1 MGGNKLPDLKGY
13 VCLVTGASRGV
24 GRGIALALGE
34 CGATVYITG
43 RTLKPKGDVKEG
55 DVGGSLEETAAEVT
69 SRGGVAIPVVVD
81 HSDDA
86 QVADLFSRIH
96 RDQSGRL
103 DLLVNNA
110 YAAVG
115 YTSAHLGMGYWELK
129 AGDSAAAAWDIVNR
143 VGLRN
148 HYICA
153 TLATRMMLEY
163 RGELT
168 AENKD
173 SDEEPSGDGK
183 HSLLSDGDDNQRPG
197 LIINI
202 SSFGGLK
209 YLFSVTY
216 GVGKAALDRMAADM
230 AHELREKKK
239 NIAVISLWPGIVK
252 TEHMVQTA
260 EKRGF
265 GSTTLEKRGESP
277 ELTGFVIAH
286 LLAEPKKRLLSR
298 SGRVLFVADTALEMG
313 IRDIDGK
320 RPTSLRSVPFL
331 LEATGRSRLAR
342 VMPEFMRLPYSA
354 FDRMSSKF

>member
-129 AGDSAAAAWDIVNR
+129 AGDSAATAWDIVNR

-173 SDEEPSGDGK
+173 SDEGPSGGGNDA
-183 HSLLSDGDDNQRPG
+183 LLSDGDDNQRPG

-260 EKRGF
+260 
-265 GSTTLEKRGESP
+265 EKRGESP